1 MKPCGLLVSATWI
14 VTARTTLTRRMRR
27 VRDHLTLGAG
37 SLGATSAVF
46 AAIES
51 DDPVFRASIATAYV
65 ALGLFLVTLAFG
77 PYAALRGRRYPVS
90 TDIRRDFGIWTAL
103 IGIVHVVVGLQVHLR
118 GKMWEYFVHSV
129 KGTVLPR
136 IDPFGAA
143 NYTGLAAA
151 LIFVALLVTSNDA
164 SLRRLGTQRW
174 RSLHALATWA
184 LILTLLHAVAYQFI
198 EKRRWEVVLGLVVFS
213 VAAVWLRRK
222 RARTAVTDCAARRFE
237 RSLG

>member
-103 IGIVHVVVGLQVHLR
+103 VAIVHVVVGLQVHLR

-129 KGTVLPR
+129 KGVVLPR

-143 NYTGLAAA
+143 NYTGLAAI
-151 LIFVALLVTSNDA
+151 LILAVLLATSNDA
-164 SLRRLGTQRW
+164 SLRGLGTGRW
-174 RSLHALATWA
+174 RSLHALVTWCLA
-184 LILTLLHAVAYQFI
+184 LTLLHAVIYQFI
-198 EKRRWEVVLGLVVFS
+198 EKRRWETVLLLLAVS
-213 VAAVWLRRK
+213 VAVVWVRI
-222 RARTAVTDCAARRFE
+222 AGARRVAG
-237 RSLG
+237 R

>member
-27 VRDHLTLGAG
+27 VRNHLALGAG
-37 SLGATSAVF
+37 SLGATLVVF

-136 IDPFGAA
+136 VDPFGAA
-143 NYTGLAAA
+143 NYTGLAAV
-151 LIFVALLVTSNDA
+151 LILALLLATSNDA
-164 SLRRLGTQRW
+164 SLRGLGTGRW
-174 RSLHALATWA
+174 RSLHALVAWCLA
-184 LILTLLHAVAYQFI
+184 LTLLHAVIYQFI
-198 EKRRWEVVLGLVVFS
+198 EKRRWETVLLLLAVSVFVVWVR
-213 VAAVWLRRK
+213 VAG
-222 RARTAVTDCAARRFE
+222 ARRVA
-237 RSLG
+237 GH